1 MMCKLNKKAT
11 PPPPPPPS
19 FPMYYTM
26 LSTGLINII
35 LEDSDSDDDLERTI
49 SAIEE
54 ILNKQRRTSLHRGSV
69 YGHAYIW
76 RDRVHGHHKLF
87 HDYFG
92 ENPMYSPKLF
102 RRRFRMN

>member
-1 MMCKLNKKAT
+1 MQTKQK

-19 FPMYYTM
+19 SFPLYYTM

-76 RDRVHGHHKLF
+76 RDRVHGPQAF
-87 HDYFG
+87 
-92 ENPMYSPKLF
+92 S
-102 RRRFRMN
+102 

>member
-1 MMCKLNKKAT
+1 
-11 PPPPPPPS
+11 
-19 FPMYYTM
+19 M

-92 ENPMYSPKLF
+92 ENPVYSPKLF